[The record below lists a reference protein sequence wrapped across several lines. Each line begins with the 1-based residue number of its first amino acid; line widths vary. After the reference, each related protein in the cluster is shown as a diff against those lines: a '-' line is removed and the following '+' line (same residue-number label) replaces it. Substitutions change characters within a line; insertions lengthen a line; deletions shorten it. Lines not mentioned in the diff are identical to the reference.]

1 MLLVIHLRFHGG
13 RVCCQPKAPPK
24 PVHGGNLHM
33 EALVAPPQP
42 VHGGNLHMEAP
53 VAVVRLLSHIYAG
66 YSAII
71 NDCNFSYD

>member
-1 MLLVIHLRFHGG
+1 
-13 RVCCQPKAPPK
+13 
-24 PVHGGNLHM
+24 M
-33 EALVAPPQP
+33 EALVAPPQR

-71 NDCNFSYD
+71 NDCNFSYEGIRHKASPGYPLYYIYICICM